1 LTAARLV
8 SGLFSRTVAAMIA
21 DVSFTSIVLWA
32 ICFLLA
38 IGVGWSRYEKKKTRD
53 KFLRELVAMDPVR
66 REKVLSRLR
75 PEIAMDL
82 RQQLMERYRISSIQS
97 AR

>member
-1 LTAARLV
+1 MLAAITL
-8 SGLFSRTVAAMIA
+8 
-21 DVSFTSIVLWA
+21 TSIILWG

-38 IGVGWSRYEKKKTRD
+38 VGVGWSRYEKKKTRD
-53 KFLRELVAMDPVR
+53 KFLRELIAMDPVR

-75 PEIAMDL
+75 PEMQMDL
-82 RQQLMERYRISSIQS
+82 RRELMERYRVSSIQS

>member
-1 LTAARLV
+1 MILLANGV
-8 SGLFSRTVAAMIA
+8 SG
-21 DVSFTSIVLWA
+21 TSIAVWVIA
-32 ICFLLA
+32 VLLA
-38 IGVGWSRYEKKKTRD
+38 VGVAWTRYEKKKTRD

-82 RQQLMERYRISSIQS
+82 RQQLMERFRIT
-97 AR
+97 

>member
-1 LTAARLV
+1 MLAEISLTSL
-8 SGLFSRTVAAMIA
+8 I
-21 DVSFTSIVLWA
+21 IWA
-32 ICFLLA
+32 ICLLLA
-38 IGVGWSRYEKKKTRD
+38 AGVGWTRYDKKKTRD

-82 RQQLMERYRISSIQS
+82 RQQLMERFRISSIQS
-97 AR
+97 GRS